1 MFSFDFLHDHHV
13 DAESAKI
20 CAVKSELAKENKA
33 FVRLK
38 KMMKYR
44 EVQSTSQVTSTAF
57 LKSGQRHGRWRG
69 SLIDGS
75 RLFKT
80 VS

>member
-1 MFSFDFLHDHHV
+1 MDFLSVSFDFLHDHYV

-38 KMMKYR
+38 KND
-44 EVQSTSQVTSTAF
+44 EIS
-57 LKSGQRHGRWRG
+57 
-69 SLIDGS
+69 
-75 RLFKT
+75 
-80 VS
+80 

>member
-1 MFSFDFLHDHHV
+1 MFSFDFLHDHYV
-13 DAESAKI
+13 EKI

-57 LKSGQRHGRWRG
+57 LKSGQCHSRWRG